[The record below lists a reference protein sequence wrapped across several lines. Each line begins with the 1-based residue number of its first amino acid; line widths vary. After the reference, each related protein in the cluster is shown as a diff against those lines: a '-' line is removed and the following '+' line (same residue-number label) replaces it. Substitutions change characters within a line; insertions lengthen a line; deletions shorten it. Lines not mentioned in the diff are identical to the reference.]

1 VDGGGARV
9 DRRPIPNGTA
19 RYAIFLAVIVLSAL
33 SPAVPHSI
41 SPDAAWWLGAWAV
54 IVLMVLAGYIAT
66 TLRPR
71 NWVNTLAPLL
81 LFPALWCLRCADGN
95 STSGFSPL
103 IMLPV
108 LWFALYGRL
117 RDVVLALA
125 GAVLTLFLPML
136 IIGSPEYPPASWR
149 GYVLLMIVSAAIGP
163 VVYHLVES
171 ARRSNRALS
180 RSELEFRAAFE
191 DAPVG
196 MAITGLRGGEAY
208 RFVRVNRALCAMFGR
223 TADEITGVPIVELTH
238 PDDVEQTNYRFS
250 ISTDADAPRRIQKR
264 YIHRSGRTIWASV
277 SYSIVRDDDGEPTH
291 LVSQIEDVTARHESD
306 RALLDAVETDLAVT
320 ERMNRIDKMR
330 ADMASTVSHE
340 LRTPLTSAAG
350 YVELLLEGDAG
361 QLNSEQKMMLDTV
374 SRSLTRLDGIVD
386 DVLSMA
392 NEESPVAASSEAS
405 CANLSEV
412 LHAAT
417 DTVALQAAAHGLDIV
432 VHDGLD
438 GAEAAADPGRL
449 ERVLVN
455 LLTNAVKFTADDG
468 TITVSAGR
476 NADSATVSVTDN
488 GIGIAPGDKDR
499 IFERFYRA
507 ENGVGQ
513 KVAGTG
519 LGLAI
524 VQAIVSQYGG
534 TIAVD
539 SELGKGSTFTVT
551 LPLRRN

>member
-1 VDGGGARV
+1 VSGIRAERQ
-9 DRRPIPNGTA
+9 PIPNGTA
-19 RYAIFLAVIVLSAL
+19 RYAIFLAVVVLSAL
-33 SPAVPHSI
+33 SPAVPHAI
-41 SPDAAWWLGAWAV
+41 SPNTAWWLGGWAC
-54 IVLMVLAGYIAT
+54 IALMVLTGYVAT

-71 NWVNTLAPLL
+71 NWMHTVAPLL
-81 LFPALWCLRCADGN
+81 LLPAVWCLRCADGN
-95 STSGFSPL
+95 SASGFSPL

-117 RDVVLALA
+117 RDVLLALI
-125 GAVLTLFLPML
+125 GGLLTLYLPVL
-136 IIGSPEYPPASWR
+136 IVGPPEYPSSNWR
-149 GYVLLMIVSAAIGP
+149 GYTLLVIISAAVGP
-163 VVYHLVES
+163 VVYHLVET
-171 ARRSNRALS
+171 ARRANRALS
-180 RSELEFRAAFE
+180 RSEVEFRAAFE

-208 RFVRVNRALCAMFGR
+208 RFLRVNRALCAMFGR
-223 TADEITGVPIVELTH
+223 TAEEITGVPIVELTH
-238 PDDVEQTNYRFS
+238 PDDIEATNYRFS
-250 ISTDADAPRRIQKR
+250 VSTDPDAPRRIQKR
-264 YIHRSGRTIWASV
+264 YLHKSGRVIWALV
-277 SYSIVRDDDGEPTH
+277 SYSVVRDEDGEPTH

-306 RALLDAVETDLAVT
+306 RALLDAVETDMAAT

-330 ADMASTVSHE
+330 AEMASTVSHE

-392 NEESPVAASSEAS
+392 SEDTPAAASSEAT
-405 CANLSEV
+405 CADVSEV
-412 LHAAT
+412 LHAAV
-417 DTVALQAAAHGLDIV
+417 DTVTLQAAAHGLDIV
-432 VHDGLD
+432 LQDELD
-438 GAEAAADPGRL
+438 DAAVAADPVRL

-468 TITVSAGR
+468 TITVLASR
-476 NADSATVSVTDN
+476 NADSVTVSVSDN
-488 GIGIAPGDKDR
+488 GIGIAPEDKER

-507 ENGVGQ
+507 DNGIGH

-551 LPLRRN
+551 LPLRPRS